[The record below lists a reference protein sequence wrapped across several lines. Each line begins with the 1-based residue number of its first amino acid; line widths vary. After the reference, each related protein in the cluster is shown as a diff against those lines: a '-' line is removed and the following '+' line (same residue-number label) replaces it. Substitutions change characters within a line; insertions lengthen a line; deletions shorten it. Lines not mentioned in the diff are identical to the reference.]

1 MDSGAVQTSL
11 PKVVLT
17 QTVSVENKHVILSH
31 SRFNDTPIV
40 EGKLINYEVPKSFAV
55 YGGLSKELVDSHVV
69 SSTSAAMIV
78 TVVLE
83 GRLTFGYDDLEF
95 HLDGNAQPEAV
106 LVNLTKAASFHR
118 SIEKDNHLLKI
129 NLLFHSNWVLSRL
142 GNLGTTTPFLARHL
156 SYIKTPLTPTLKE
169 LTLAIIQSAQP
180 QDFTSKLRL
189 ESLALQVLE
198 VLYSHT
204 SSLRDSSTAQECI
217 SVNPDRIEDVLNYIE
232 KHLKGTLTIDVIAS
246 HFSMSPS
253 NLQRTFRQQA
263 GVTINNYIRQRRLRD
278 AKQNLEKGLCTITEA
293 AYEAGYN
300 HPANFT
306 IAFKKTFGVP
316 PTKVVKT

>member
-1 MDSGAVQTSL
+1 MDSGAAQTSL
-11 PKVVLT
+11 PKIVLT
-17 QTVSVENKHVILSH
+17 QTVSEENKHIILSQN
-31 SRFNDTPIV
+31 RFSDTPIV

-55 YGGLSKELVDSHVV
+55 YGGLSTELVDSHVV
-69 SSTSAAMIV
+69 SSTSASMII
-78 TVVLE
+78 TIVLE

-95 HLDGNAQPEAV
+95 HLDGNKQPEAV

-129 NLLFHSNWVLSRL
+129 NLLFHSNWLLSRL
-142 GNLGTTTPFLARHL
+142 GNLGSTSPFFALHL
-156 SYIKTPLTPTLKE
+156 GHVKIPLTPTIKDLA
-169 LTLAIIQSAQP
+169 LAIIQCGQP
-180 QDFTSKLRL
+180 QDFTSKLKL
-189 ESLALQVLE
+189 ESLALQMLE
-198 VLYSHT
+198 ALYPHA
-204 SSLRDSSTAQECI
+204 SLLGDRSPANESFSI
-217 SVNPDRIEDVLNYIE
+217 SPDRIEDVLNHIE
-232 KHLKGTLTIDVIAS
+232 KHLKGTLTIDSIAS
-246 HFSMSPS
+246 HFSMSRS

-263 GVTINNYIRQRRLRD
+263 GVTINNYIRQRRLRN

-316 PTKVVKT
+316 PTKVVKP